1 MAKVLGLRCRE
12 CGEQYEKQP
21 IHVCELCFG
30 PLEVVYDYQ
39 EVAPRISREAIE
51 AGPLSM
57 WRYADLLPLDD
68 EPTVGRHVGFTPLVR
83 AENLAKALGV
93 REVFVKNDS
102 VSHPTLSFKDRV
114 VAVALSKAREF
125 GFDTVGCASTG
136 NLANSVAAHAA
147 EGKLKARIFIPHDLE
162 QGKVVG
168 TLVYGATVFAVQ
180 GNYDEVNRLC
190 SEVAGKYG
198 WGLANV
204 NLRPFYGDGSKT
216 FGYEIAEQL
225 GWKAPEH
232 IVCPSA
238 GGSLVTKI
246 YKGLQEFAK
255 LGLIDGVSTKMYV
268 AQATGCSPIST
279 MVKEKA
285 EIMKP
290 VRPNTIAKSIAIGNP
305 ADGYYAAE
313 TCRKSGGWAED
324 VTDEEVVEGIALL
337 AQTEGIFTETAGGVT
352 VGVTRKLISQ
362 GVIGKDASIVVCI
375 TGNGLKTQEAIMGK
389 IGQTIPIQASLAS
402 LEEAL
407 ANFDARAEPIA
418 HPGSNGNGHQA
429 QVPETPAVVLAK

>member
-1 MAKVLGLRCRE
+1 MAKVLGLQCRE
-12 CGEQYEKQP
+12 CGAKYDKAP
-21 IHVCELCFG
+21 VHVCELCFG
-30 PLEVVYDYQ
+30 PLEVVYDL
-39 EVAPRISREAIE
+39 A
-51 AGPLSM
+51 AGPKITRERIQYGPLTM
-57 WRYADLLPLDD
+57 WRYADLLPLDN
-68 EPTVGRHVGFTPLVR
+68 EPTVGKHVGYTPLVR
-83 AENLAKALGV
+83 AEKLGKALGLK
-93 REVFVKNDS
+93 EVYIKNDA

-125 GFDTVGCASTG
+125 GFTTVGCASTG

-147 EGKLKARIFIPHDLE
+147 EGGFEAYIFIPHDLE
-162 QGKVVG
+162 QGKIIG
-168 TLVYGATVFAVQ
+168 TLIYGAHVLSVH

-225 GWKAPEH
+225 GWKAPQH

-246 YKGLQEFAK
+246 YKALQEFQK
-255 LGLIDGVSTKMYV
+255 LDLISDLNTKMYV
-268 AQATGCSPIST
+268 AQATGCAPIST
-279 MVKEKA
+279 MVKEGS

-305 ADGYYAAE
+305 ADGYYAAD

-324 VTDEEVVEGIALL
+324 VTDDEVIEGISLL

-352 VGVTRKLISQ
+352 VAVTKKLIEQ
-362 GVIGKDASIVVCI
+362 GRIPSDESVVICI
-375 TGNGLKTQEAIMGK
+375 TGNGMKVVDALVGK
-389 IGQTIPIQASLAS
+389 VGETIPISASLAS
-402 LEEAL
+402 LEQAL
-407 ANFDARAEPIA
+407 AERSL
-418 HPGSNGNGHQA
+418 G
-429 QVPETPAVVLAK
+429 TPTKADVAKALAGVA

>member
-1 MAKVLGLRCRE
+1 MPKVLGLRCRE
-12 CGEQYEKQP
+12 CGQQYDKAP

-30 PLEVVYDYQ
+30 PLEVQYDYT
-39 EVAPRISREAIE
+39 AGPKITRARIE
-51 AGPLSM
+51 AGPPTM
-57 WRYADLLPLDD
+57 WRYADLLPLDG
-68 EPTVGRHVGFTPLVR
+68 EPTVGKQVGFTPLVR
-83 AENLAKALGV
+83 AENLGRALGLD
-93 REVFVKNDS
+93 EVYIKNDA

-125 GFDTVGCASTG
+125 GFQTVGCASTG

-147 EGKLKARIFIPHDLE
+147 EGGFEAYIFIPHDLE
-162 QGKVVG
+162 QGKVIG
-168 TLVYGATVFAVQ
+168 TLIYGANVLSVQ

-198 WGLANV
+198 WGLVNV

-225 GWKAPEH
+225 GWKAPQH

-246 YKGLQEFAK
+246 YKALNEFHT
-255 LGLIDGVSTKMYV
+255 LGLIDSVPTKMYV
-268 AQATGCSPIST
+268 AQASGCAPIST
-279 MVKEKA
+279 MVKEQT
-285 EIMKP
+285 EIMRP

-313 TCRKSGGWAED
+313 ACRKSGGWAED
-324 VTDEEVVEGIALL
+324 VSDAEIVEGIKLL
-337 AQTEGIFTETAGGVT
+337 ARTEGIFTETAGGTTIAVT
-352 VGVTRKLISQ
+352 QKLIAQ
-362 GVIGKDASIVVCI
+362 GRIPKNESLVICI
-375 TGNGLKTQEAIMGK
+375 TGNGLKTIDAVLGK
-389 IGQTIPIQASLAS
+389 IGDTIPIQASLAS

-407 ANFDARAEPIA
+407 TNRVHTLPAK
-418 HPGSNGNGHQA
+418 S
-429 QVPETPAVVLAK
+429 VPTSPPLVATP

>member
-1 MAKVLGLRCRE
+1 MAKVLGLGCRE
-12 CGEQYEKQP
+12 CGQRYDKAP
-21 IHVCELCFG
+21 VHVCELCFG
-30 PLEVVYDYQ
+30 PLEVLYDYDDG
-39 EVAPRISREAIE
+39 PKITRGLIE
-51 AGPLSM
+51 DGPKSM
-57 WRYADLLPLDD
+57 WRYADLLPLDGP
-68 EPTVGRHVGFTPLVR
+68 PTVGKQVGFTPLVR
-83 AENLAKALGV
+83 AENLGRALGV
-93 REVFVKNDS
+93 DEVYVKNDA

-125 GFDTVGCASTG
+125 GFQTVGCASTG

-147 EGKLKARIFIPHDLE
+147 EGGFEAYIFIPHDLE

-168 TLVYGATVFAVQ
+168 TLIYGANVLSVK

-216 FGYEIAEQL
+216 FGYEIAEQM
-225 GWKAPEH
+225 GWRAPQH

-246 YKGLQEFAK
+246 YKALNEFAK
-255 LGLIDGVSTKMYV
+255 LGLIGDVPTKMYV
-268 AQATGCSPIST
+268 AQAAGCAPIAT
-279 MVKEKA
+279 MVKERA

-305 ADGYYAAE
+305 ADGYYAADA
-313 TCRKSGGWAED
+313 CRRSGGWAED
-324 VTDEEVVEGIALL
+324 VTDEEIVEGIELL
-337 AQTEGIFTETAGGVT
+337 ARTEGIFTETAGGTT
-352 VGVTRKLISQ
+352 VAVARKLIGQ
-362 GVIGKDASIVVCI
+362 GRIPRDESLVICI
-375 TGNGLKTQEAIMGK
+375 TGNGLKTIDAVLGK
-389 IGQTIPIQASLAS
+389 IGQTIPIAPSLAS

-407 ANFDARAEPIA
+407 AARAHTLPTQKLA
-418 HPGSNGNGHQA
+418 AS
-429 QVPETPAVVLAK
+429 PELVGA